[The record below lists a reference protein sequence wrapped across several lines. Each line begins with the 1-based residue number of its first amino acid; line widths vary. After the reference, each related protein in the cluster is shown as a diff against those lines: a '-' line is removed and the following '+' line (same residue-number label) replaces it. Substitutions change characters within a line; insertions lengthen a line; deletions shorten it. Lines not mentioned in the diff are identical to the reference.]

1 MVAQQAMRDRYFFSD
16 VMVRGHYPSY
26 AKRDWAIKGFN
37 IEMQPEDEQI
47 LKEGKA
53 DYLGFSYYMSNT
65 LDSSSHQST
74 EEAMD
79 GGHENSV
86 ENPFIKSSDWG
97 WPIDPTGLRY
107 CLASLYERYEVPLFI
122 VENGFGAVDTIEEDG
137 SINDDYRIAYL
148 GDHIKEMKKAVA
160 IDGVDLMGYTPWG
173 CIDLVSFTTGEMKKR
188 YGFIYVDKHND
199 QSGTLERKRK
209 KSFEWYKGVIASN
222 GASI

>member
-1 MVAQQAMRDRYFFSD
+1 
-16 VMVRGHYPSY
+16 
-26 AKRDWAIKGFN
+26 
-37 IEMQPEDEQI
+37 
-47 LKEGKA
+47 
-53 DYLGFSYYMSNT
+53 
-65 LDSSSHQST
+65 
-74 EEAMD
+74 MD

-148 GDHIKEMKKAVA
+148 GDHIKEMKKAVV

>member
-1 MVAQQAMRDRYFFSD
+1 MGLAV
-16 VMVRGHYPSY
+16 
-26 AKRDWAIKGFN
+26 
-37 IEMQPEDEQI
+37 
-47 LKEGKA
+47 
-53 DYLGFSYYMSNT
+53 
-65 LDSSSHQST
+65 
-74 EEAMD
+74 
-79 GGHENSV
+79 
-86 ENPFIKSSDWG
+86 
-97 WPIDPTGLRY
+97 DPTGLRY

-148 GDHIKEMKKAVA
+148 GDHIKEMKKAVVV
-160 IDGVDLMGYTPWG
+160 DGVDLMGYTPWG

-222 GASI
+222 GATI